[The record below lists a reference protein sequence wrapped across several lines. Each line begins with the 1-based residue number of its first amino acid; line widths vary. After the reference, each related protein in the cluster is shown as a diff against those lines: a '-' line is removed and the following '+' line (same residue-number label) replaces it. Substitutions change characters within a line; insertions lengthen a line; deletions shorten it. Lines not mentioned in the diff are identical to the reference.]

1 MYKCIIVLNFIMS
14 SSLIQLM
21 RHGNNF
27 SLTLAGELS
36 C

>member
-1 MYKCIIVLNFIMS
+1 MS
-14 SSLIQLM
+14 SSLIQLL

-27 SLTLAGELS
+27 KLTLAGELS

>member
-1 MYKCIIVLNFIMS
+1 MS
-14 SSLIQLM
+14 SSLIQLL

-27 SLTLAGELS
+27 TQTLAGELS